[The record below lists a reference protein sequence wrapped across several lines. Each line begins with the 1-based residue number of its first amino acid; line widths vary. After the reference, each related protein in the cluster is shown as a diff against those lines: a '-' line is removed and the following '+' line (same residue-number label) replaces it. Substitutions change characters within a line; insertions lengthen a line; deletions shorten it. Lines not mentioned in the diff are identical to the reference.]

1 MTDNKAL
8 GAITNI
14 ASPSIRRQQIRLD
27 RWYMQTAAAK
37 LLPKERVASCM
48 RYKAPQYD
56 AVNVLF
62 DTSKKQARY
71 KHLMLCTSV
80 WMCPVCAANISEG
93 RRVELEKAISKTGLT
108 PLLITYTLSH
118 RVTNTLQFTLWRL
131 MRAFDLFKNGKQ
143 WVSLAHNYG
152 WKGSV
157 RALEITY
164 GANGWHPHLHELAF
178 VEHIAY
184 DDLPGV
190 RSALAK
196 RWQDK
201 VEKAGG
207 SASLGHGLDLK
218 KSWKDVAEYVAKFGH
233 QPANDKW
240 DLSEEVTKGT
250 SKVSAKEGRT
260 PFMLLW
266 DYANGDGAS
275 GALFEEYALTMK
287 GRNQLTWSRG
297 LRDLLG
303 MTEPE
308 PEDQEL
314 VDEPVTETE
323 QVMLSLDNDAWTTI
337 RKAGKRTELLEIC
350 EMDDKEALLE
360 YLTSLGLEIVE
371 GVVGHRLPW

>member
-1 MTDNKAL
+1 MTDNNAL

-14 ASPSIRRQQIRLD
+14 ASPSIRRQQMRLD

-37 LLPKERVASCM
+37 LLPKERVATCM
-48 RYKAPQYD
+48 RYVAPQYD
-56 AVNVLF
+56 TVNVLF
-62 DTSKKQARY
+62 DVGKKQARY

-93 RRVELEKAISKTGLT
+93 RRVELEKAISKTSLT

-118 RVTNTLQFTLWRL
+118 RASNSLQFTLWRL

-152 WKGSV
+152 WRGSV

-178 VEHIAY
+178 VETVAY

-190 RSALAK
+190 RSTLAK
-196 RWQDK
+196 RWQEK

-207 SASLGHGLDLK
+207 TASLGHGLDLK
-218 KSWKDVAEYVAKFGH
+218 KSWKDVSEYVAKFGH
-233 QPANDKW
+233 QPASDKW

-250 SKVSAKEGRT
+250 SKVSDKQGKT
-260 PFMLLW
+260 PFAILR
-266 DYANGDGAS
+266 DYADGDGAS
-275 GALFEEYALTMK
+275 GALFEEYARTMK

-308 PEDQEL
+308 PEDEQL
-314 VDEPVTETE
+314 ADEPINETE
-323 QVMLSLDNDAWTTI
+323 RVMLKLDLDAWKTI
-337 RKAGKRTELLEIC
+337 RKAGKRVELLEIC
-350 EMDDKEALLE
+350 EMDDKDALIE
-360 YLTSLGLEIVE
+360 YLSSLGLEVCE
-371 GVVGHRLPW
+371 DTVRHKLPF